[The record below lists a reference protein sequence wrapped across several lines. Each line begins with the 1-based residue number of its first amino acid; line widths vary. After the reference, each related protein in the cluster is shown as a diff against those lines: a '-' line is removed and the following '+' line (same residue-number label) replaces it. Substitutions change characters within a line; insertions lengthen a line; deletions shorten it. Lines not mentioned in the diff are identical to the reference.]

1 MARVLATGRR
11 SRNRE
16 EKLAITLWGR
26 DTSSNVQKV
35 RWALAELGLE
45 HEHVQL
51 GGKYGG
57 NRTPEYLE
65 LNPNGLVP
73 TLRDGDLVLWESH
86 AIVRYLAGRYG
97 PGKLWPADPVAR
109 AEVDRWT
116 DWTATTFQ
124 PAWSDVFWRFYRTAP
139 EQRDP
144 AAIAT
149 AVEKSEACFAIMDA
163 QLERTRFLAG
173 DDLTY
178 AELVA
183 GIPMF
188 RWTTMGLAGLK
199 SFANIARWHRDLHA
213 RKAYREMVEVDYSDL
228 AGRTAA

>member
-1 MARVLATGRR
+1 M
-11 SRNRE
+11 
-16 EKLAITLWGR
+16 
-26 DTSSNVQKV
+26 
-35 RWALAELGLE
+35 
-45 HEHVQL
+45 
-51 GGKYGG
+51 
-57 NRTPEYLE
+57 
-65 LNPNGLVP
+65 
-73 TLRDGDLVLWESH
+73 
-86 AIVRYLAGRYG
+86 
-97 PGKLWPADPVAR
+97 AR

-139 EQRDP
+139 EQRNP

-149 AVEKSEACFAIMDA
+149 AVEKAEACFAIMDA

-228 AGRTAA
+228 AGRAAA